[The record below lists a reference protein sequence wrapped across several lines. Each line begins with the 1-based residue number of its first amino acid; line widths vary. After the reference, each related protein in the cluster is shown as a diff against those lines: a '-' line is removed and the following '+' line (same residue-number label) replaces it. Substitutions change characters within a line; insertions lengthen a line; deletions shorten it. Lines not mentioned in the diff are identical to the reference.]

1 MASDLM
7 AGEVVAT
14 KFALSLDWSDP
25 VHWNA
30 DELAEC
36 RSCGTPTHSRDA
48 QGRPIHQSC
57 AVRLVAEQ
65 VGPHGGRVADERFG
79 TPAQQ
84 LAHHEQTTGGTR

>member
-14 KFALSLDWSDP
+14 KFGLSLDWSDP
-25 VHWNA
+25 VHWDQ

-48 QGRPIHQSC
+48 QRRPIHQSC
-57 AVRLVAEQ
+57 AARLVAEQ
-65 VGPHGGRVADERFG
+65 LGPRGDRVVDERFP
-79 TPAQQ
+79 TPAQPG
-84 LAHHEQTTGGTR
+84 HHEQTTGGIR